1 MHGMQLRTFA
11 MTELSL
17 ATMIGYAFLGGV
29 ILNLMPCVFPML
41 GIKVLSVV
49 KKAGA
54 TKRTIRLSGI
64 AYTLGV
70 VASFVSFAIII
81 AIFKST
87 GKQVGWGFQLQSPA
101 FIAGLATLFVL
112 MSLNFFGF
120 FEFGLPS
127 WMIPQRKHKQ
137 DEGLFG
143 EFMAG
148 VMVAL
153 VASPCTAPFMASALG
168 FALTQPTAVMLLVFT
183 FLGLGLGA
191 PFLILTFFPGLTKY
205 LPRPGNWMITFRQ
218 LLAFPLLITCV
229 WLIWVFNKQTS
240 PDQTAM
246 LLCFLIAVTFL
257 IWVYKIAKTRPAL
270 MQALLVMVSIFPV
283 MYSGAKAFSK
293 PQAAKTA
300 SLASGASNSAL
311 DKIELLEKHHVT
323 WYKFAPGVVDALVEN
338 GKTVFVDFTAAWCI
352 TCQANAKTVFG
363 SKKVVNYV
371 NSNQDLALV
380 YADWTNDDP
389 AITAALEEQG
399 RSGIPLYLIY
409 TKGSEK
415 PKILPQLLTPE
426 IFLEGIGANQA
437 H

>member
-1 MHGMQLRTFA
+1 ML
-11 MTELSL
+11 
-17 ATMIGYAFLGGV
+17 GYAFLGGL

-54 TKRTIRLSGI
+54 TKKTIRLSGI
-64 AYTLGV
+64 VYTLGV
-70 VASFVSFAIII
+70 VASFVSFAAII
-81 AIFKST
+81 AILKSS
-87 GKQVGWGFQLQSPA
+87 GKQVGWGFQLQSPE

-127 WMIPQRKHKQ
+127 WMMPQRKHQK
-137 DEGLFG
+137 DDGLFG

-168 FALTQPTAVMLLVFT
+168 FALAQPTAIMMLIFT

-191 PFLILTFFPGLTKY
+191 PFLVLTFFPGLTTY

-218 LLAFPLLITCV
+218 LLSFPLLITSV
-229 WLIWVFNKQTS
+229 WLVWVFNKQTS

-246 LLCFLIAVTFL
+246 LLSFMIAMTFV
-257 IWVYKIAKTRPAL
+257 IWMYNLVKSRPAML
-270 MQALLVMVSIFPV
+270 RSVLVVASLVPLLYTGS
-283 MYSGAKAFSK
+283 KAFTK
-293 PQAAKTA
+293 PSVAKTA
-300 SLASGASNSAL
+300 SLGANDQTSKL
-311 DKIELLEKHHVT
+311 DKVELIEKHGVT
-323 WYKFAPGVVDALVEN
+323 WYKFAPGVVEALSEQ

-352 TCQANAKTVFG
+352 TCQANAKAVFA
-363 SKKVVNYV
+363 SKRVVEHVSTSKN
-371 NSNQDLALV
+371 LALV

-389 AITAALEEQG
+389 EITKALEEQG
-399 RSGIPLYLIY
+399 RSGIPLYLVY
-409 TKGSEK
+409 TPGNET
-415 PKILPQLLTPE
+415 PAILPQILTPDL
-426 IFLEGIGANQA
+426 FMDGIGAKEA

>member
-1 MHGMQLRTFA
+1 MFR

-17 ATMIGYAFLGGV
+17 ITMIGYAFLGGV

-64 AYTLGV
+64 VYTLGV
-70 VASFVSFAIII
+70 VSSFLAFAIAI
-81 AIFKST
+81 AILKST

-120 FEFGLPS
+120 FEFGLPA
-127 WMIPQRKHKQ
+127 WLIPQRKHQK
-137 DEGLFG
+137 DDGLFG

-153 VASPCTAPFMASALG
+153 VASPCTAPFMAGALG
-168 FALTQPTAVMLLVFT
+168 FALAQPTMIMMLVFV
-183 FLGLGLGA
+183 FLGLGLGS
-191 PFLILTFFPGLTKY
+191 PFLILTFFPGLTKF
-205 LPRPGNWMITFRQ
+205 LPRPGNWMITLRQ
-218 LLAFPLLITCV
+218 LLSFPLLITCV

-246 LLCFLIAVTFL
+246 LLSFLIAITFV
-257 IWVYKIAKTRPAL
+257 IWMYRIVKNKPA
-270 MQALLVMVSIFPV
+270 MMRNILVLASIIP
-283 MYSGAKAFSK
+283 MLYTGSKAFSK
-293 PQAAKTA
+293 PPVPKTA
-300 SLASGASNSAL
+300 SLSGESGSNI
-311 DKIELLEKHHVT
+311 DKVELMEKHGVT
-323 WYKFAPGVVDALVEN
+323 WYKFVPGVVDALVEKD
-338 GKTVFVDFTAAWCI
+338 KTVFVDFTAAWCI
-352 TCQANAKTVFG
+352 TCQANAKTVFS
-363 SKKVVNYV
+363 SKKVVDYV
-371 NSNQDLALV
+371 NSNDRVALV

-389 AITAALEEQG
+389 EITKALEAQG
-399 RSGIPLYLIY
+399 RSGIPLYLVY
-409 TKGSEK
+409 TPGVEK
-415 PKILPQLLTPE
+415 PAILPQIITPE
-426 IFLEGIGANQA
+426 IFLNSIGAKEA

>member
-1 MHGMQLRTFA
+1 MA
-11 MTELSL
+11 ELSL
-17 ATMIGYAFLGGV
+17 ITMMSYAFLGGV

-64 AYTLGV
+64 FYTLGV
-70 VASFVSFAIII
+70 VASFVAFATII
-81 AIFKST
+81 AILKST

-101 FIAGLATLFVL
+101 FIAALATLFVL

-127 WMIPQRKHKQ
+127 WLIPQRKHNK

-168 FALTQPTAVMLLVFT
+168 FALAQPTPIMMLVFT

-191 PFLILTFFPGLTKY
+191 PFLLLTFAPGLTKY
-205 LPRPGNWMITFRQ
+205 LPRPGMWMITFRKI
-218 LLAFPLLITCV
+218 LAFPLLLTSV
-229 WLIWVFNKQTS
+229 WLVWVFSKQTN

-246 LLCFLIAVTFL
+246 LLCFLIATTFL
-257 IWVYKIAKTRPAL
+257 IQMYQIVKNRPAVLRAGL
-270 MQALLVMVSIFPV
+270 MALSLVPML
-283 MYSGAKAFSK
+283 YTGAKAFSK
-293 PQAAKTA
+293 PPVPKTA
-300 SLASGASNSAL
+300 SLDAGDADAGSRKYEL
-311 DKIELLEKHHVT
+311 MDKHGVT
-323 WYKFAPGVVDALVEN
+323 WYKFVPGVVEALTKKE
-338 GKTVFVDFTAAWCI
+338 KTVFVDFTAAWCI
-352 TCQANAKTVFG
+352 SCQANAKTVFG
-363 SKKVVNYV
+363 SSKVVDYV
-371 NSNQDLALV
+371 NSSDSLALV

-389 AITAALEEQG
+389 EITKALAAQG
-399 RSGIPLYLIY
+399 RSGVPLYLVY
-409 TKGSEK
+409 TPGESK
-415 PKILPQLLTPE
+415 PKILPQILTPE
-426 IFLEGIGANQA
+426 IFMNGVGAKPA